1 MLSQK
6 QNKGWQSGSSGKAP
20 ASKPKALNSIPSI
33 SHTHKTNKQMNKKKK
48 SKTPK
53 GRECFVLLLLLLL
66 LIFLRI
72 LLSGTF
78 KKPVEMKLFS
88 SQVP

>member
-48 SKTPK
+48 AKP
-53 GRECFVLLLLLLL
+53 
-66 LIFLRI
+66 LRAGNA
-72 LLSGTF
+72 LYYYYYYYY
-78 KKPVEMKLFS
+78 
-88 SQVP
+88 